1 MNLFDKDIIVS
12 KIVLTLFMPKGKGAP
27 IHKNRPSHGL
37 VFNVDCS
44 ATYHFET
51 GEVLTC
57 GSGECIY
64 LPKGSNYTAERTMIM
79 DTPQRGVFAIN
90 FLLLDDEFEHKP
102 FVLHIRGRD
111 EMISLFSKAEVAW
124 RKKGVG
130 FYEECMIDL
139 YQIIRIIKKETSRY
153 SSEQRSLQILSPA
166 LEYINE
172 NYTNENITLSQLASL
187 CKISQTYLRKLF
199 HNVFSVSPAV
209 YMRNLRIKYAKE
221 LLASG
226 EYSVT
231 DAATLAGFND
241 ISYFSREF
249 KKQTGFSPKEYE
261 EGHAELF
268 M

>member
-1 MNLFDKDIIVS
+1 MNLFDEEMVVS
-12 KIVLTLFMPKGKGAP
+12 KIILAMFMPKEKGAP

-44 ATYHFET
+44 ATYRFES

-64 LPKGSNYTAERTMIM
+64 LPKGSNYTAERTMIT
-79 DTPQRGVFAIN
+79 DTPQRGVYAIN
-90 FLLLDDEFEHKP
+90 FLLLNDETENKP
-102 FVLHIRGRD
+102 FVLRIRGRD
-111 EMISLFSKAEVAW
+111 EMISLFSKAETAW

-139 YQIIRIIKKETSRY
+139 YKIIRIMKKETSRY
-153 SSEQRSLQILSPA
+153 SSAQRSLQILAPA
-166 LEYINE
+166 LEYIKE
-172 NYTNENITLSQLASL
+172 NYTNENIPLSRLASI
-187 CKISQTYLRKLF
+187 CNISQPYLRKLF
-199 HNVFSVSPAV
+199 QNAFSVSPAV

-221 LLASG
+221 LLSSG

-231 DAATLAGFND
+231 DAAMLAGFND

-249 KKQTGFSPKEYE
+249 KNAVGVAPSEYRQME
-261 EGHAELF
+261 I
-268 M
+268 